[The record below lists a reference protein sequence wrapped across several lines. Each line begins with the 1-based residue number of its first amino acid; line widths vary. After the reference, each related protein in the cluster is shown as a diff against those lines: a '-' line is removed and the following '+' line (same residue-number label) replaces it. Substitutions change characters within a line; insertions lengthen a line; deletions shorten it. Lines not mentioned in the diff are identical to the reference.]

1 MRDGLVSFLTLR
13 WSLMFSVRMAVTE
26 VKREPVDYELT
37 TLNEVMQAPSSK
49 VSFLL
54 FIIIN

>member
-1 MRDGLVSFLTLR
+1 MQDGLVSFLTVR

-26 VKREPVDYELT
+26 VKREPVDYEVT
-37 TLNEVMQAPSSK
+37 TLNELMQAPSSK
-49 VSFLL
+49 VSSFL